1 MFKKILSLA
10 LVILVINLAFGAT
23 AFADAKADKE
33 AKFAAKVRNE
43 LAKLGTGT
51 DARVEVK
58 LRDKTKLKGYI
69 SQINENSFVVVADD
83 TNTPTEVPYP
93 QTKQVKG
100 NNLSTGAKIAI
111 GVGIG
116 VAIFFVV
123 LFFLVTDNG
132 SLKLD

>member
-1 MFKKILSLA
+1 MFKKYLSSALIILL
-10 LVILVINLAFGAT
+10 INLAFGTT
-23 AFADAKADKE
+23 AFAGTKADKE
-33 AKFAAKVRNE
+33 AKFAAKVKNE
-43 LAKLGTGT
+43 LAKLGAGT

-69 SQINENSFVVVADD
+69 SQINENSFVVVEDN
-83 TNTPTEVPYP
+83 TNTPTEVSYS

-116 VAIFFVV
+116 VAVVFVV
-123 LFFLVTDNG
+123 LFLLITDR
-132 SLKLD
+132 